1 MEPRP
6 LRYIEIRS
14 EEGDEGGSQ
23 NNINVDV
30 HVSLTD
36 SFRQDS
42 SLLPEKI
49 NALLTSQVS
58 LTRPGP
64 WQIDLLAASVA
75 WLTLFRDGG
84 VSCAMLV
91 KRSARSKRLRGSFFF
106 YRRGSGRCAVHAA
119 LGWVELTLSCVEPG
133 RVRET
138 RSRCEHWFVHE
149 RRDRSFG
156 SNLCRG
162 EVDTGTDR
170 FVRHGLP

>member
-30 HVSLTD
+30 HVSLTE

-58 LTRPGP
+58 LARPG
-64 WQIDLLAASVA
+64 Q
-75 WLTLFRDGG
+75 
-84 VSCAMLV
+84 
-91 KRSARSKRLRGSFFF
+91 
-106 YRRGSGRCAVHAA
+106 A
-119 LGWVELTLSCVEPG
+119 LG
-133 RVRET
+133 
-138 RSRCEHWFVHE
+138 
-149 RRDRSFG
+149 
-156 SNLCRG
+156 
-162 EVDTGTDR
+162 
-170 FVRHGLP
+170 GLIYLLLPLLG